1 MGLLQRFREWR
12 ERRNEKWHIISS
24 HSELPIG
31 KYQRIIEVT
40 RGAADEIDKS
50 TEILRILT
58 GWSIEDIENLSLV
71 EYSAMTSN
79 CGWLQT
85 PPQAVEVEKEYRVGD
100 FRLRVTNC
108 EELTFAQYIDFQ
120 TYAKDIDKYSI
131 ELLSVL
137 LVPVGKKYNSGY
149 DIERVKAHIARYL
162 PTDVA
167 LSLVAFFLA
176 KSLESTLN
184 IPHSL
189 EQLIREAPA
198 KTMEEMQTKAQAI
211 TMVEA
216 LRKNGVG

>member
-12 ERRNEKWHIISS
+12 DKRNEKWHIVSS

-31 KYQRIIEVT
+31 KYMAIRAISES
-40 RGAADEIDKS
+40 GSDDIDKS
-50 TEILRILT
+50 TEILRVLT
-58 GWSIEDIENLSLV
+58 GWSIEDIENLTLI
-71 EYSAMTSN
+71 EYSALTSG
-79 CGWLQT
+79 CGWLHT

-120 TYAKDIDKYSI
+120 AYAKDLDKHTI

-167 LSLVAFFLA
+167 LSLVAFFFA
-176 KSLESTLN
+176 KSLNSTLN

-198 KTMEEMQTKAQAI
+198 KTMEQMQTKGQAI
-211 TMVEA
+211 AMVEA
-216 LRKNGVG
+216 LRQNGVG